1 MAADGGRPAVRMC
14 PSRPARAARSRTGR
28 TLVLPGL
35 CPLGGVGRGA
45 DVVFV
50 RCADLAKPGHQSG
63 AVVGEVEG
71 VVAAVAG
78 VAAALG
84 QVAFLELVGRR
95 PQR

>member
-1 MAADGGRPAVRMC
+1 VAVPPSACVLAGRPAL
-14 PSRPARAARSRTGR
+14 PARGLGGR
-28 TLVLPGL
+28 LFFPGL